1 MNRIVV
7 ILLLALSV
15 GCATTR
21 SETVNGRSLDQQLDY
36 YIDEFY
42 DQVVDQCFEIHGKA
56 VSGQSGIDC
65 SVRGNAMHLSFPSIP
80 IHNLDAVYE
89 GTRSMEANWCSAAQS
104 KTGKVAHWVLHFRK
118 ERRAMSK
125 PCFKGEQLRQLLRA
139 SKRYSRTP

>member
-42 DQVVDQCFEIHGKA
+42 DQVVDQCFEIHGK
-56 VSGQSGIDC
+56 
-65 SVRGNAMHLSFPSIP
+65 M
-80 IHNLDAVYE
+80 
-89 GTRSMEANWCSAAQS
+89 
-104 KTGKVAHWVLHFRK
+104 
-118 ERRAMSK
+118 
-125 PCFKGEQLRQLLRA
+125 
-139 SKRYSRTP
+139 